1 MIDSNARSLPR
12 TINPAKRKLSI
23 LYPSGPS
30 DLPMIRSMT
39 RIATIVLRGMWN
51 LVLTW
56 AKYSEKGSPLS
67 LAMLQARREP
77 ARLVPTMMKK
87 FKPIII
93 KAQNIPPPYTE

>member
-1 MIDSNARSLPR
+1 
-12 TINPAKRKLSI
+12 
-23 LYPSGPS
+23 
-30 DLPMIRSMT
+30 MIRSII
-39 RIATIVLRGMWN
+39 RIATMVLRGMWN

-93 KAQNIPPPYTE
+93 KAQKIPPPYTE